1 MIIDNSSLDEWLAP
15 LKKYQQDTFK
25 QLVDEHGVEEAAKLW
40 LSAQGPKSTVGFGGA
55 SNPQPFHDRFIEE
68 FRKFIC
74 GDPIYNDVR
83 QKLGVES
90 PIVKGVCISTI
101 STALGAAI
109 GFTATLLAPAVA
121 AMLYLVGQMGIN
133 AWCEVS

>member
-1 MIIDNSSLDEWLAP
+1 MIIENASLDEWLAP

-25 QLVDEHGVEEAAKLW
+25 LLVEDHGVEEAAKLW
-40 LSAQGPKSTVGFGGA
+40 LSAQGPKSTVGFGGV
-55 SNPQPFHDRFIEE
+55 SNPQPFNDRFMEE
-68 FRKFIC
+68 FRKFMC
-74 GDPIYNDVR
+74 GDAAYEQVR
-83 QKLGVES
+83 QQLGLES
-90 PIVKGVCISTI
+90 PIVKSICISTI

-133 AWCEVS
+133 AWCDVS